1 QVDVRLD
8 TLYSAIEML
17 ESGTTT
23 VQHINSGLAGA
34 PESWM
39 AMADATLKAY
49 TDIGM
54 RAGFSFMIR
63 DRNILTYDEDAKAL
77 ATLPEAVR

>member
-1 QVDVRLD
+1 PQFRAMRQIDVRLY

-17 ESGTTT
+17 ESGTTM
-23 VQHINSGLAGA
+23 VHHINSGLAVA

-39 AMADATLKAY
+39 ATADATLKAY

-54 RAGFSFMIR
+54 RACFSFMIR
-63 DRNILTYDEDAKAL
+63 DRNILTL
-77 ATLPEAVR
+77 ASSS